1 MSGTVGTMLS
11 KEDVVQRVVN
21 LDLSFL
27 IPVLREK
34 TPSAN
39 LHALLREYKR
49 FLAIKVIAEDFETPF
64 SLQPSVSVN
73 LVWLEHII
81 NTKQYRHACNQL
93 GVNIDYDP
101 ESSIESDPIRGK
113 KLKMTK
119 AFYKTVF
126 NEEAPDFFWKFADGT
141 KSSDRVA
148 NESAHDHIYHVK
160 NHQQKS
166 QISNLTAEESSY
178 NFQLA
183 EESQTPQ
190 QEKPTLSVQTSTDA
204 GQVSRECES
213 VISNENQDISRTKT
227 ARSRSPSPTIQ
238 RKKHKEINPNESGM
252 KEIEAVIDLT
262 DSPVMPS
269 KLESQVNSQKMWELF
284 EEYRRSVNPSLR
296 VEWNCD
302 VGVGGFVSN
311 LKVYPCNPGIY
322 FFRSLYQSDSLP
334 TLQDAKNN
342 SAEKFFKQNPGA
354 LKKLSFKETTTD
366 QLEISLSEEIVPIA
380 VAPLAS
386 GQSSGSQ
393 PRQECSLTCRSIR
406 VGNYKVLQKEKIRI
420 TEEGIQFKVPVT
432 NNNLE
437 VITLNIEMKDVLKV
451 LVHFSKSMALL
462 FLDVSSAACKKT
474 RKLLKMTS
482 SERYYLDVQSRDET
496 QKRITVFLEELTEDK
511 KAMLKN
517 YFSSNVIHELESE
530 KDANEILVR
539 SSPKD
544 QILKEKSL
552 VGSTNKKE
560 TIVQRLQK
568 EWEDDPKAA
577 TNFHL
582 IDSKKCVLDCRYVR
596 IGNYQV
602 LLSKVSVTREGVE
615 IKVPAI
621 KKEMEMITIHVE
633 MNEVFKVLAQLGKFM
648 PVLFLY
654 VSVSACQK
662 TREILKMTDHKGYYL
677 DVLSEDET
685 QKRITIMPE
694 KLTEDDI
701 EIMKNHFGSNLQEL
715 QSKDANDLLIRSSP
729 KDQDLKTIATNCIE
743 RGRAEEKEAQLD
755 TAMFPQQS
763 GSTSKNSLRE
773 SKAAGRDSP
782 PPVKSNL
789 EVKENKLVD
798 VSVELKQETEDIL
811 KHDDSVQND
820 DSTSTV
826 PGSDVVKKAKEGSQQ
841 EISKVTVKKEIEEIL
856 KDADLDNMSS
866 KKVLLQLEE
875 KLGCDLSD
883 WMKEVDDL
891 VMEILLM

>member
-1 MSGTVGTMLS
+1 MG
-11 KEDVVQRVVN
+11 
-21 LDLSFL
+21 
-27 IPVLREK
+27 
-34 TPSAN
+34 
-39 LHALLREYKR
+39 
-49 FLAIKVIAEDFETPF
+49 
-64 SLQPSVSVN
+64 
-73 LVWLEHII
+73 
-81 NTKQYRHACNQL
+81 
-93 GVNIDYDP
+93 
-101 ESSIESDPIRGK
+101 
-113 KLKMTK
+113 
-119 AFYKTVF
+119 
-126 NEEAPDFFWKFADGT
+126 
-141 KSSDRVA
+141 
-148 NESAHDHIYHVK
+148 
-160 NHQQKS
+160 
-166 QISNLTAEESSY
+166 
-178 NFQLA
+178 
-183 EESQTPQ
+183 
-190 QEKPTLSVQTSTDA
+190 
-204 GQVSRECES
+204 
-213 VISNENQDISRTKT
+213 
-227 ARSRSPSPTIQ
+227 
-238 RKKHKEINPNESGM
+238 
-252 KEIEAVIDLT
+252 
-262 DSPVMPS
+262 
-269 KLESQVNSQKMWELF
+269 
-284 EEYRRSVNPSLR
+284 
-296 VEWNCD
+296 
-302 VGVGGFVSN
+302 
-311 LKVYPCNPGIY
+311 
-322 FFRSLYQSDSLP
+322 
-334 TLQDAKNN
+334 
-342 SAEKFFKQNPGA
+342 
-354 LKKLSFKETTTD
+354 
-366 QLEISLSEEIVPIA
+366 
-380 VAPLAS
+380 
-386 GQSSGSQ
+386 
-393 PRQECSLTCRSIR
+393 
-406 VGNYKVLQKEKIRI
+406 
-420 TEEGIQFKVPVT
+420 
-432 NNNLE
+432 
-437 VITLNIEMKDVLKV
+437 
-451 LVHFSKSMALL
+451 
-462 FLDVSSAACKKT
+462 
-474 RKLLKMTS
+474 KMTS

-577 TNFHL
+577 TNLHL

-602 LLSKVSVTREGVE
+602 LLSKVSVNKEGVE
-615 IKVPAI
+615 IRVPAI

-633 MNEVFKVLAQLGKFM
+633 INEVFKVLAQLGKFM

-729 KDQDLKTIATNCIE
+729 KDQDLKTIAANCIE

-763 GSTSKNSLRE
+763 GSTSKNSFRE

-811 KHDDSVQND
+811 KHDDSVQHD

>member
-1 MSGTVGTMLS
+1 MSRSSTVGTMMN
-11 KEDVVQRVVN
+11 KEDVIQKVVN

-64 SLQPSVSVN
+64 SLLPSVSVN

-81 NTKQYRHACNQL
+81 NTKQYRNACNQL

-101 ESSIESDPIRGK
+101 ESNKESDPIRAK

-126 NEEAPDFFWKFADGT
+126 NEEAPEFFWKFADGI
-141 KSSDRVA
+141 KSSDRVVI
-148 NESAHDHIYHVK
+148 NSNHDHIYHEK
-160 NHQQKS
+160 NNQQKS

-183 EESQTPQ
+183 EESRNPQ
-190 QEKPTLSVQTSTDA
+190 QEKPTLVQTSTDA
-204 GQVSRECES
+204 GQVKRGCES
-213 VISNENQDISRTKT
+213 VISNEDHDDSRTKK

-252 KEIEAVIDLT
+252 KEIEAFIDLT
-262 DSPVMPS
+262 DSPVASS
-269 KLESQVNSQKMWELF
+269 KLGSQVSSQNMWVLF
-284 EEYRRSVNPSLR
+284 EEYRRVANPSMR
-296 VEWNCD
+296 IEWNCD
-302 VGVGGFVSN
+302 VGQGSFVSN
-311 LKVYPCNPGIY
+311 LKVYKTWNVCNLY
-322 FFRSLYQSDSLP
+322 RSDPLP

-342 SAEKFFKQNPGA
+342 SAEKYFKLNPGA
-354 LKKLSFKETTTD
+354 LEKLSLQETTTD

-380 VAPLAS
+380 VPPLAS
-386 GQSSGSQ
+386 GQSRGSQ

-406 VGNYKVLQKEKIRI
+406 VGNYKVLPKEKIRI
-420 TEEGIQFKVPVT
+420 TEEGVQFKVPVT
-432 NNNLE
+432 DNNLE

-462 FLDVSSAACKKT
+462 FLDVSPSACKKT

-482 SERYYLDVQSRDET
+482 SERYYLDVQSKDET
-496 QKRITVFLEELTEDK
+496 QKRVTVLLEELTGDK
-511 KAMLKN
+511 KAILKK
-517 YFSSNVIHELESE
+517 YFGSNIIHELESE
-530 KDANEILVR
+530 RDANEILLR

-544 QILKEKSL
+544 QILKDKSL

-560 TIVQRLQK
+560 TIVRRLQK

-577 TNFHL
+577 TNFNL
-582 IDSKKCVLDCRYVR
+582 NDSKKCVLDCRYVR

-602 LLSKVSVTREGVE
+602 LLSKVIVSREGVE
-615 IKVPAI
+615 IKVPPI
-621 KKEMEMITIHVE
+621 NKELEINTIHIE
-633 MNEVFKVLAQLGKFM
+633 INDVFKVLAQLGKFM

-654 VSVSACQK
+654 LSVNACQK
-662 TREILKMTDHKGYYL
+662 TREILKMTDSKGYYL

-685 QKRITIMPE
+685 QKRITVMPE
-694 KLTEDDI
+694 KLTEVDI
-701 EIMKNHFGSNLQEL
+701 EIMKNHFGSNLQEV

-729 KDQDLKTIATNCIE
+729 KDQDLNTIAANCSE
-743 RGRAEEKEAQLD
+743 RGRAKEKEAQLES
-755 TAMFPQQS
+755 AMFPQQS
-763 GSTSKNSLRE
+763 GSTSKNSVRE
-773 SKAAGRDSP
+773 STAAGGNSSP
-782 PPVKSNL
+782 PLKSNL

-798 VSVELKQETEDIL
+798 VSVELKQETENIL
-811 KHDDSVQND
+811 KHDDSVQN

-826 PGSDVVKKAKEGSQQ
+826 PGSDVVKKAKEGNQQ

-866 KKVLLQLEE
+866 KKVLIQLEE